1 MLFRIF
7 RGTGGFLMGVFSRLS
22 DLLHANLNDLIDRAE
37 DPEKM
42 IRQIIADMQSELNKA
57 VQNYSKIRSGQ
68 ILAEKKYQDA
78 LKTSQEWES
87 KARNALSQ
95 GDNIVARQAL
105 TRKIAADEEVTAYR
119 EMYDSISAQTEVAH
133 TQVEALK
140 LKIEEAKSRQAIL
153 AARAKMAETQKKLS
167 EMSENPD
174 STEKNFLNPDKHS
187 GQCSNDSKVE
197 SELARL
203 ISEMNIT
210 ETSGQE

>member
-1 MLFRIF
+1 MSI
-7 RGTGGFLMGVFSRLS
+7 FSRLN
-22 DLLHANLNDLIDRAE
+22 DLLDLIDRAE

-42 IRQIIADMQSELNKA
+42 VRQIIADMQSELNKA

-95 GDNIVARQAL
+95 GDKALAKQILSRKVAV
-105 TRKIAADEEVTAYR
+105 DEEVMAYK
-119 EMYDSISAQTEVAH
+119 EMYDSVSVQEETAR

-140 LKIEEAKSRQAIL
+140 LKLEEARSRQAIL
-153 AARAKMAETQKKLS
+153 TARAKMAEAQKKLS
-167 EMSENPD
+167 EMSGNSDNPSSSENPD
-174 STEKNFLNPDKHS
+174 GIEKILSHTDKLS
-187 GQCSNDSKVE
+187 GKCDTDSKVA

-203 ISEMNIT
+203 MSEMNIT
-210 ETSGQE
+210 ETSEEE